1 MVIVLDTNVLYNA
14 FFEGSSNYWIWEAL
28 RKGDLT
34 IAVTSDILDEYE
46 EILER
51 SYGSDFSQSVLDAL
65 TTLENIQYI
74 KKYFFWRAIPQ
85 DPDDEKFFDCA
96 IAANALYL
104 VTDDGHFNHLK
115 KGKLFPP
122 IKVVTARQFYEIIH
136 IQ

>member
-28 RKGDLT
+28 RKGELT

-115 KGKLFPP
+115 IGKLFPP

>member
-1 MVIVLDTNVLYNA
+1 
-14 FFEGSSNYWIWEAL
+14 L
-28 RKGDLT
+28 RKGELT

-65 TTLENIQYI
+65 TTLENIQYV

-115 KGKLFPP
+115 TGKLFPP
-122 IKVVTARQFYEIIH
+122 IKVVTARQFYETIH
-136 IQ
+136 TQ